1 MDIRRPEEIGFSCS
15 PSLHVKGNPSP
26 PPGTAFPSCGLSSVA
41 LEQQVSISFWGGL
54 QTRPYFVL
62 QEGIIFNQAAV
73 SLREQSIETV
83 QA

>member
-1 MDIRRPEEIGFSCS
+1 MDIRQPEEIGFSCS
-15 PSLHVKGNPSP
+15 PSFGEGKPVSSP
-26 PPGTAFPSCGLSSVA
+26 AMAFPSYGLSSAA

-62 QEGIIFNQAAV
+62 QEGIIFNQAAA
-73 SLREQSIETV
+73 SLREQPIETV